1 MGYSAQYLTDGE
13 WEELHKAFQMHGNG
27 PAFWEVYQRLH
38 TVAQKRTG
46 DSCIRV
52 ANEMARV
59 AQKIGVTR
67 EALFV

>member
-1 MGYSAQYLTDGE
+1 MGYSAQYLTEKE
-13 WEELHKAFQMHGNG
+13 WAELHAAYQMHGSG
-27 PAFWEVYQRLH
+27 PGFWEIYQTLH
-38 TVAQKRTG
+38 AVAKKRTG

-52 ANEMARV
+52 ANEMAMV